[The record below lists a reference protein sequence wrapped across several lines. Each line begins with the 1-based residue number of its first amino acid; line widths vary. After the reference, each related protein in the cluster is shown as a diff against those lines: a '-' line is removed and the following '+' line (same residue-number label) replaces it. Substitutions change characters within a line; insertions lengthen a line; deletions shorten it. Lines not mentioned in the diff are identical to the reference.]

1 MKCAIEFQDVRLVR
15 EGRALLDQISLGME
29 DGKCTVVMGSSGSG
43 ASCLLK
49 MAAGIM
55 TPDKGRVL
63 VWGQD
68 IEVMSGQEQFV
79 FREKLGFVFQD
90 AALWET
96 MSGFQNI
103 ALPFQFHRRR
113 MTQEEAAE
121 RIADIAREFC
131 FQGNLDL
138 RPVRLSTGERK
149 VISVMRAM
157 ILEPPILILDD
168 PTGAVDNA
176 AAKRILTILQ
186 KRKKE
191 GGSLIIATHDPV
203 YTMRLADNIIVLRG
217 GKIVEQGTFEHVC
230 SSQDPYVKDIL
241 SEALHL
247 SNFRLVDRPAMTG

>member
-1 MKCAIEFQDVRLVR
+1 MKCAIKFEDVCLVR
-15 EGRALLDQISLGME
+15 EGRALLDQISLDME

-55 TPDKGRVL
+55 SPDKGRVL

-68 IEVMSGQEQFV
+68 IEVMSAQEQFV

-113 MTQEEAAE
+113 MTQEETEA

-131 FQGNLDL
+131 FQGNLEL

-149 VISVMRAM
+149 LISFMRAM

-168 PTGAVDNA
+168 PTGALDNA
-176 AAKRILTILQ
+176 AAKRILAILR
-186 KRKKE
+186 KRKE
-191 GGSLIIATHDPV
+191 ESGSMIIATHDPLF
-203 YTMRLADNIIVLRG
+203 TLRLADNLIILRG
-217 GKIVEQGTFEHVC
+217 GKVVEQGTFDHVR
-230 SSQDPYVKDIL
+230 SSPDPYVKDIL
-241 SEALHL
+241 SEAVHL
-247 SNFRLVDRPAMTG
+247 SNLPAS